1 MGDDLSDN
9 IGPGRTF
16 ATGLAMGGA
25 DAIPGV
31 SASTMALILGLY
43 RRFIQSLNAI
53 IQWPRSLRA
62 ADDERLKAGMEGIRA
77 LSFLIPLGIGM
88 FCGLYIISW
97 LLIGP
102 DDDPGWLRRGSTGA
116 LAYAFVFGL
125 VFASI
130 KIPWQRIE
138 MIGTEHIM
146 LAIFSAISL
155 AFLTM
160 LGFNETEPPAWTLP
174 LAGIC
179 AISAMLV
186 PGISG
191 SLILLILGH
200 YAIVTSALHDAE
212 IGTLGLFATGVIV
225 GAVLAIPIINKLLN
239 AHHDRMM
246 AVLTGLIAGSLPTL
260 WPWKNQYDIEQGR
273 MTNIAPEGQFI
284 YVIFWMLTG
293 IAIILITKQ
302 LEHRAGN
309 RPNDPFEET

>member
-1 MGDDLSDN
+1 
-9 IGPGRTF
+9 
-16 ATGLAMGGA
+16 
-25 DAIPGV
+25 
-31 SASTMALILGLY
+31 
-43 RRFIQSLNAI
+43 
-53 IQWPRSLRA
+53 
-62 ADDERLKAGMEGIRA
+62 
-77 LSFLIPLGIGM
+77 
-88 FCGLYIISW
+88 
-97 LLIGP
+97 
-102 DDDPGWLRRGSTGA
+102 
-116 LAYAFVFGL
+116 
-125 VFASI
+125 
-130 KIPWQRIE
+130 

-239 AHHDRMM
+239 THHDRMM